1 MGRVLVTG
9 VTGQLGHDVAAELAR
24 RGATV
29 IRGTRREMPLAEG
42 AVCASFV
49 ERARPETVIHCAAY
63 TAVDQAEEDAA
74 LCHKLNAEATGAI
87 AAACRRI
94 GAKLL
99 YLSTDYVF
107 PGEGEVPYETDA
119 ATGPQNVYGASKLA
133 GEEAVRAALMEYFI
147 VRISWVFGGLG
158 KNFIR
163 TMLDLAKAHD
173 RLTVVDDQIGS
184 PTYTVDVARLLADMA
199 ESRKFGVYHATN
211 EGFCSWCALAAE
223 VFRQRGLSVETV
235 PVASSAYPTKARRPH
250 NSRLSKR
257 SLDAAG
263 FSRLPP
269 WQDAVRRYLAALSV
283 TEGSPATQGRK

>member
-163 TMLDLAKAHD
+163 TMLHLAKAHD

-223 VFRQRGLSVETV
+223 VFRQRGLSVEAV